1 MLNLF
6 TKCKFSH
13 SKRFFKEKLGNEHK
27 KVITMEDIESGFGML
42 MDDSKFAERSNKDIG
57 FKEYLMYS

>member
-13 SKRFFKEKLGNEHK
+13 SKRYFREKLKTDSK
-27 KVITMEDIESGFGML
+27 KKINFEDIKSGFKML
-42 MDDSKFAERSNKDIG
+42 LEDSKFAERKNQETG
-57 FKEYLMYS
+57 FNDYMMYS